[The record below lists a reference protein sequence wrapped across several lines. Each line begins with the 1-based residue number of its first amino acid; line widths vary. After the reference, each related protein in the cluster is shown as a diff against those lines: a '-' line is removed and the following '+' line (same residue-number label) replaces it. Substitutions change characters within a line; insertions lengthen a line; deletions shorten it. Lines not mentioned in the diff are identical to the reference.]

1 MQIDL
6 TFKKEKSLFHHALHT
21 SLTVKSLF
29 HHASHTSFQQ
39 LMILRM
45 RITLMNKYKTSK
57 FQISLPALETPLHLS
72 LRNMSVWIAFQA
84 LQEYMPKLQAQK
96 CVQGEKQ
103 QPQVLASPHT
113 DKHRLLTQRK
123 SHKMKYLMTQKLSPR
138 NRIDFFQLK
147 IQSNLSKVVT
157 NGTSI
162 FGQYRQVAT
171 LRKLFYILYRI
182 SATGASSSA
191 HIREVAALNSAPS
204 SSDLE
209 YSL

>member
-6 TFKKEKSLFHHALHT
+6 TFKKEKSLFHNALHT
-21 SLTVKSLF
+21 RSVKSQF
-29 HHASHTSFQQ
+29 HHVSHTSFQQ
-39 LMILRM
+39 VMNLRI
-45 RITLMNKYKTSK
+45 RITPMNKCKTSK

-84 LQEYMPKLQAQK
+84 LQEYMPKLQTRKHIQRR
-96 CVQGEKQ
+96 KQ

-113 DKHRLLTQRK
+113 DNHRLLTQRK
-123 SHKMKYLMTQKLSPR
+123 PQKMKYLMTQKLSPR
-138 NRIDFFQLK
+138 DRIDFFQLK
-147 IQSNLSKVVT
+147 IQSSLSKVVT

-171 LRKLFYILYRI
+171 LSKLFYILYRI
-182 SATGASSSA
+182 SATGTSTSG

-204 SSDLE
+204 SNDLE